1 MLLKLG
7 VFGSGAI
14 LMALEMLALRLISMH
29 FGGALR
35 ETSVVIAV
43 FLIAMSLGY
52 ALGGRAGDRWPQAQT
67 LMAVMLGAGLCIE
80 PIPLLNE
87 ALAERVFQSALPD
100 SIHALI
106 VCFSLYFLPVVL
118 MASVSPMAIRLLARQ
133 VEETGKVAGN
143 VAALSTV
150 GSIVGT
156 LGTSYFLIDLFQ
168 SYSKTVYFLGI
179 LMLLLAGLVGLETL
193 RWRRRLPV
201 AAAALLV
208 VLLEA
213 RPVGGE
219 VIFERDSIYHHILV
233 KDEGPYRI
241 LYFDNSTE
249 SRMLRDDPLNGGYEY
264 TDFFHIPFLFNS
276 NIKNVLFIGLG
287 GGTGPKRF
295 VHDYPQVYVEAVD
308 VDPVVVDVAQKYFQV
323 QPGPRLKLHVQDGRA
338 FIKRTS
344 QIYDLIVL
352 DAYTRN
358 RYGST
363 IPPHL
368 TTREYF
374 QQLRQRLSPQGCLV
388 YNCTGSE
395 TSAIT
400 RALYKTIATAFSQQY
415 LFDTESSLNTVFV
428 AWNGQGSRL
437 TRERMVARARNLVQ
451 KGVVKLPNF
460 VRRVGQLYSG
470 PVETADVPLLTD
482 DYAPVDTLM
491 RRY

>member
-14 LMALEMLALRLISMH
+14 LMALEMLALRLISMN

-52 ALGGRAGDRWPQAQT
+52 ALGGRMGDRWPHART
-67 LMAVMLGAGLCIE
+67 LMGVMLIAGLCIE
-80 PIPLLNE
+80 PIPFLNQ
-87 ALAERVFQSALPD
+87 ALAERIFQSALPA
-100 SIHALI
+100 SIHALT
-106 VCFSLYFLPVVL
+106 VCFCLYFVPVVL
-118 MASVSPMAIRLLARQ
+118 MAGVSPMAIRLLARQ

-168 SYSKTVYFLGI
+168 SYSRTVYFLGI
-179 LMLLLAGLVGLETL
+179 LMILLAGLVGLETL
-193 RWRRRLPV
+193 GSRRLP

-208 VLLEA
+208 LLA
-213 RPVGGE
+213 GTRPAGAE

-264 TDFFHIPFLFNS
+264 TDFFHVPFILNP
-276 NIKNVLFIGLG
+276 NIRRVLFIGLG

-295 VHDYPQVYVEAVD
+295 VNDYPQVQVEAVD
-308 VDPVVVDVAQKYFQV
+308 VDPVVVEVAQKYFQV
-323 QPGPRLKLHVQDGRA
+323 RPGPRLKLHVQDGRA
-338 FIKRTS
+338 FIKRASKT
-344 QIYDLIVL
+344 YDLIVL

-374 QQLRQRLSPQGCLV
+374 QQLRQRLSPRGCLV
-388 YNCTGSE
+388 YNCTGGE

-400 RALYKTIATAFSQQY
+400 RALYKTIATSFSQQY
-415 LFDTESSLNTVFV
+415 LFSAETSLNTVLV
-428 AWNGQGSRL
+428 AWNGEGPRL
-437 TRERMVARARNLVQ
+437 TRERWIERARQLVQ
-451 KGVVKLPNF
+451 KGFVKLPNF
-460 VRRVGQLYSG
+460 VRRAGQLYTE
-470 PVETADVPLLTD
+470 PLDTADVPLLTD

>member
-7 VFGSGAI
+7 VFGSGAV
-14 LMALEMLALRLISMH
+14 LMALEMLALRLISMN

-52 ALGGRAGDRWPQAQT
+52 ALGGRVGDRWPQART
-67 LMAVMLGAGLCIE
+67 LMGVMLAAGLCIE
-80 PIPLLNE
+80 PIPWLNE
-87 ALAERVFQSALPD
+87 ALAERIFRSALPD
-100 SIHALI
+100 SLHALI
-106 VCFSLYFLPVVL
+106 VCFCLYFVPVVL
-118 MASVSPMAIRLLARQ
+118 MAGVSPMAIRLLARQ

-168 SYSKTVYFLGI
+168 SYSRTVYFLGI
-179 LMLLLAGLVGLETL
+179 LMVLLAGLVGLETL
-193 RWRRRLPV
+193 GSRRLPAAV
-201 AAAALLV
+201 GALVGFLLGAQPAAA
-208 VLLEA
+208 
-213 RPVGGE
+213 E

-249 SRMLRDDPLNGGYEY
+249 SRMLRNDPLNGGYEY
-264 TDFFHIPFLFNS
+264 TDFFHIPFILNP
-276 NIKNVLFIGLG
+276 NLRTVLFIGLG

-295 VHDYPQVYVEAVD
+295 VNDYPQVQVEAVD
-308 VDPVVVDVAQKYFQV
+308 VDPVVVEVAQKYFQV
-323 QPGPRLKLHVQDGRA
+323 QPGPRLKLYVQDGRA

-344 QIYDLIVL
+344 KTYDLIVL

-363 IPPHL
+363 LPPHL

-374 QQLRQRLSPQGCLV
+374 QQLRQRLSPRGCLV

-400 RALYKTIATAFSQQY
+400 RALYKTLATAFSQQY
-415 LFDTESSLNTVFV
+415 LFDTETSLNTVFV
-428 AWNGQGSRL
+428 AWNGTGPRL
-437 TRERMVARARNLVQ
+437 TREQWVERARKLVQ
-451 KGVVKLPNF
+451 RGVVKLPNF
-460 VRRVGQLYSG
+460 VRRAGQLYTE
-470 PVETADVPLLTD
+470 PLETADVPVLTD